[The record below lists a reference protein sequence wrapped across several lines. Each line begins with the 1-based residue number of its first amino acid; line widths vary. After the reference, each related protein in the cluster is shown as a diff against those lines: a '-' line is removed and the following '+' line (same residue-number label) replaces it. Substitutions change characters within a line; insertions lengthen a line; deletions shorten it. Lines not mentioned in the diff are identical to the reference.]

1 MSVLLPLT
9 AGPIKLL
16 FQEQDGAIRHLKLGR
31 FEVLRGIY
39 AAVRDENWGTLS
51 PNIVFTKKDI
61 LPDSFSLEFTATV
74 HKGNAPCFAWN
85 GILTGDSSGAIRYS
99 FRGEALAPFKKN
111 RVGFCIL
118 HHPELAGKPVTVESI
133 DGARSQAK
141 FPLAISGRQ
150 PFFDVRALSHEAAPG
165 IECEVRMS
173 GDTFEM
179 EDQRNWTDASYK
191 TYCTPLSRPFPVAL
205 EKGMI
210 VEQEVTLRLNTLPG
224 KTLFFPSAQA
234 NEPVQISAGD
244 FAGTLPATG
253 LCFKADKAAT
263 LNPAQ
268 KAALKSLKPSHLR
281 VDLKQSAT
289 DWVDTL
295 IAAAD
300 LCSGIGS
307 ALELVIH
314 LRGDS
319 ESSGVRQIEGVINA
333 VRSLSNAVPVAR
345 WIILHEDE
353 KSCQARWPKLA
364 APLIRKSGLRGVIGT
379 GTDAYFTEL
388 NRERPSTED
397 VDFVSYSINPQVHAF
412 DDLSLIETLTMQGL
426 TVQNASSFSGKS
438 VVVSP
443 ITLLPRFNPNATSKD
458 AKDSLA
464 ADPRQQTAFN
474 AVWTAGSIKHLAEA
488 DALAATYFELAGPTG
503 IMGCAENTEN
513 PLLYPVFHTLAWMAK
528 NSGAPCIRT
537 LSSKPLEAE
546 ALLIRIPGGVEM
558 LAFNYCAEARRL
570 QIDLPLGTETA
581 GAYVIDFDKHKE
593 APVNPA
599 LWASLNANS
608 LNPRQGHIDLLLPA
622 YGLCRIIFHR

>member
-1 MSVLLPLT
+1 MSALIHLT
-9 AGPIKLL
+9 AGPVKLL
-16 FQEQDGAIRHLKLGR
+16 FQEHDGAIRHLKLGR
-31 FEVLRGIY
+31 FEILRGIY

-51 PNIVFTKKDI
+51 PHIVLTKKDI

-74 HKGNAPCFAWN
+74 HKGNAPCFAWK
-85 GILTGDSSGAIRYS
+85 GTLTGDSSGAIRYS

-191 TYCTPLSRPFPVAL
+191 TYCTPLSKPFPVPL
-205 EKGMI
+205 EAGAVI
-210 VEQEVTLRLNTLPG
+210 EQEVIVKLHTMPG
-224 KTLFFPSAQA
+224 KTLFFPSAPA
-234 NEPVQISAGD
+234 NEAIQVTSAD
-244 FAGTLPATG
+244 FAGTLPPIG
-253 LCFKADKAAT
+253 LTFRPDQA
-263 LNPAQ
+263 
-268 KAALKSLKPSHLR
+268 AALNSAQIQAFKLLKPSHLR
-281 VDLKQSAT
+281 IDLKQSAT
-289 DWVDTL
+289 DWVDAL

-300 LCSGIGS
+300 FCSIIES
-307 ALELVIH
+307 ALEIVIH

-319 ESSGVRQIEGVINA
+319 EPSASRQIEGVINA

-353 KSCQARWPKLA
+353 KSCQPRWSKLA
-364 APLIRKSGLRGVIGT
+364 ALLIRKSGLRGAIGT

-388 NRERPSTED
+388 NRERPSTEEI
-397 VDFVSYSINPQVHAF
+397 DFVSYSINPQVHAF
-412 DDLSLIETLTMQGL
+412 DDLSLIETLSMQGL
-426 TVQNASSFSGKS
+426 TVRNAASFSGKS
-438 VVVSP
+438 VVVSS
-443 ITLLPRFNPNATSKD
+443 ITLLPRFNPNATSKERT
-458 AKDSLA
+458 DSTA
-464 ADPRQQTAFN
+464 ADPRQQTPFN
-474 AVWTAGSIKHLAEA
+474 AAWTAGSVKHLAEA
-488 DALAATYFELAGPTG
+488 TAQAATFFELAGPNG
-503 IMGCAENTEN
+503 IMSDSKDADQ

-528 NSGAPCIRT
+528 NGGAPCIRT

-581 GAYVIDFDKHKE
+581 GAYLLDFQLQKDAAHS
-593 APVNPA
+593 PA
-599 LWASLNANS
+599 LWSSLSANS
-608 LNPRQGHIDLLLPA
+608 LNPRQGHIELHLPA
-622 YGLCRIIFHR
+622 HALCRIIFHR